1 MRSKK
6 EQEKAA
12 RQDMRRLDAEMK
24 KRHCA
29 LDYSEEAQEEA
40 ASRARETALKLNHP
54 EWLTVP
60 PLAS

>member
-1 MRSKK
+1 MASKK

-24 KRHCA
+24 KENSER
-29 LDYSEEAQEEA
+29 DYSPEAQEEA
-40 ASRARETALKLNHP
+40 ASRARQTALKLNHP
-54 EWLTVP
+54 EWLTFP